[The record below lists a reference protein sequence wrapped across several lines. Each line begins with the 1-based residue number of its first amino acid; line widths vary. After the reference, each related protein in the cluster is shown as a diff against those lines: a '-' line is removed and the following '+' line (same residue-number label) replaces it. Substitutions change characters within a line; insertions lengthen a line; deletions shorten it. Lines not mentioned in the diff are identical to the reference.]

1 MHTGKKPVMPPFTF
15 DSILHPL
22 SIYADNNYNPK
33 EHRYY
38 GLLLGEATEQVCLM
52 VAK

>member
-1 MHTGKKPVMPPFTF
+1 MPPFTF
-15 DSILHPL
+15 GSILHPL
-22 SIYADNNYNPK
+22 SIYVDNNCNQK
-33 EHRYY
+33 EHRYH